1 MFSILLS
8 ACGLVDTEAA
18 GEAIA
23 LKEQVLLIQSEQLDP
38 LLDQLSDFQSEI
50 EPLEQEIDDLESQR
64 DELVDQGRNLA
75 DEFEREMRD
84 RFEMVFQ
91 DEEGARREFEN
102 DINDQFKDL
111 EKQRRDLERGFED
124 QWADFEAQTQVVRE
138 EAETEINAKRVELES
153 NNNASTPEMD
163 ALEEQTTLL
172 RAAEAALNKMRSEL
186 QVKSMDLEERQF
198 DLQDQMAPLQEQREA
213 LQRKQETVWEDE
225 SSIDYNFLRQAAYEQ
240 IRNIQDRLQAAWEA
254 EEDAKD
260 VDWGQREE
268 RRRAAEDQHSATL
281 QSIND
286 QRSAA
291 YVQADQSDIGAAA
304 ERDIS
309 SLSNDYANSR
319 TKYQNLIVELDAKIV
334 EMGGGSESGQ
344 ENSDELRAK
353 LESTRLQYQDAND
366 LLGTLD
372 SIIRGGEESNPE
384 FATAKQASDDAA
396 LTLQSAQET
405 LASTPAEI
413 EGPADPDNPGA
424 DPVMIVHPDYL
435 TAQAAVADAQLA
447 LETAE
452 SVAATTP
459 ETLVTEDRP
468 NPAYDAAKSQAAD
481 LQATVSSLELQQ
493 SSAPAAEAPAVVNPD
508 LTAAYA
514 EKTEY
519 ESILKDL
526 ESQYALD
533 SQELDDK
540 VSAGG
545 ESVNVSNVESDLESQ
560 VQQADQILRDQLSL
574 IDSEQLGSGDK
585 SGTITELES
594 QIKALED
601 QARELEKDEQSYHK
615 TREVNAKEIRGEIRS
630 LEDEQIDPLR
640 DAQKAIETERRPLRK
655 QQMVIDREQM
665 TIQDQWPAIEE
676 QRRPLQEANEEIR
689 QAAWQEF
696 EVWQR
701 TRFKEA
707 EKQGNEVRNELEK
720 EMKAAQREIEDQM
733 YALEDKREDLEDAF
747 YEERESRIAELKE
760 LQNDLRDE
768 KMRPLEI
775 QAQELDDLIAVKWET
790 LDVLYSDQGGLK
802 GEIKELQ
809 TVVRD
814 LDRQAEFGVLSVISG
829 ALENAEELE
838 KSGGSQAAFESL
850 LPDIGIGD

>member
-1 MFSILLS
+1 
-8 ACGLVDTEAA
+8 
-18 GEAIA
+18 
-23 LKEQVLLIQSEQLDP
+23 
-38 LLDQLSDFQSEI
+38 
-50 EPLEQEIDDLESQR
+50 
-64 DELVDQGRNLA
+64 
-75 DEFEREMRD
+75 
-84 RFEMVFQ
+84 MVFQ

-640 DAQKAIETERRPLRK
+640 DAQKDIETERRPLRK

>member
-124 QWADFEAQTQVVRE
+124 QWADVEAQTQAVRE
-138 EAETEINAKRVELES
+138 EAETEINAKRDELES

-163 ALEEQTTLL
+163 ALEEQFTLL

-225 SSIDYNFLRQAAYEQ
+225 SSIDYNFLRQAAYEE
-240 IRNIQDRLQAAWEA
+240 IRNLQDRLQAAWEA

-344 ENSDELRAK
+344 ENSNELRAK

-372 SIIRGGEESNPE
+372 SIIRGSEESNPE

-481 LQATVSSLELQQ
+481 LQATVTSLELQQ

-655 QQMVIDREQM
+655 QQMVINREQM

-707 EKQGNEVRNELEK
+707 EKQGNEVRNELQK
-720 EMKAAQREIEDQM
+720 EMKAVQREIEDQM
-733 YALEDKREDLEDAF
+733 YALEDKREGLEEAF

-760 LQNDLRDE
+760 LQNDLREE

-790 LDVLYSDQGGLK
+790 LDVLYADQGGLK
-802 GEIKELQ
+802 GEIEELQ